1 MIEEKKEKR
10 NFHNISLENREKL
23 SISGVSEVL
32 SFDEDSVI
40 METSF
45 GLLLIKGVGLH
56 MGKLDLMTGEVTV
69 EGIIE
74 NIGYSDNI
82 STQKQ
87 GIFGKLFR

>member
-10 NFHNISLENREKL
+10 NFHTISLDNRENL

-32 SFDEDSVI
+32 SFDEESVI

-56 MGKLDLMTGEVTV
+56 MGKLDLATGDVTV

-74 NIGYSDNI
+74 NIGYSDSV

-87 GIFGKLFR
+87 GFLGKLFR

>member
-1 MIEEKKEKR
+1 MIEEKKDKR
-10 NFHNISLENREKL
+10 NFHHISLENREKL
-23 SISGVSEVL
+23 SVTGVSEVH
-32 SFDEDSVI
+32 SFDEESVI

-74 NIGYSDNI
+74 NIGYSDSI
-82 STQKQ
+82 SSQKQ
-87 GIFGKLFR
+87 GFFGKIFR